1 MNSQKENSH
10 TAKTKNKNYTFVQK
24 EGEDYTC
31 IKLTSEKYDGIIF
44 KYGNVGFGKD
54 ENPDGTLPMIF
65 DYDIIRNPNKK
76 ELGDEKEF
84 INHIGDI
91 LLELMEKQ
99 LQDGTAIIKW

>member
-1 MNSQKENSH
+1 MSTQKENSP
-10 TAKTKNKNYTFVQK
+10 TAQTKNKNYIFVQK
-24 EGEDYTC
+24 EGEDFTC

-44 KYGNVGFGKD
+44 KYGKVGFGKD
-54 ENPDGTLPMIF
+54 ENPDGTLPMMF

-99 LQDGTAIIKW
+99 IQDGTAIIK

>member
-1 MNSQKENSH
+1 LYK
-10 TAKTKNKNYTFVQK
+10 V
-24 EGEDYTC
+24 
-31 IKLTSEKYDGIIF
+31 ITSEKYDGIIF

-84 INHIGDI
+84 VDHIGDI

-99 LQDGTAIIKW
+99 IQDGTAIIK

>member
-1 MNSQKENSH
+1 MTIQNENSH
-10 TAKTKNKNYTFVQK
+10 TDKTKTKNYTFVQK
-24 EGEDYTC
+24 EGDDFTC
-31 IKLTSEKYDGIIF
+31 IKLLSEKYDGIIF

-54 ENPDGTLPMIF
+54 ENPDGTLPMLF
-65 DYDIIRNPNKK
+65 DYDIITNPNKI

-99 LQDGTAIIKW
+99 IQDGTAIVK